1 MGTARKRAAEG
12 RGERRREGTR
22 AHCRAR
28 LALCPSL
35 AADGLSRRPHVAPL
49 PRRYAA
55 APRRLTHGFRTPE
68 PSFPSP
74 LSRSA
79 GESQSFPG
87 RRRPGPAEPGLVGA
101 RGGSSRA
108 AWIARPAG
116 HSREGL
122 PTSVRGVGR
131 VYSHRS
137 SGERRLCL
145 WSNVGCQGGWSQRV
159 GAAFGLADCW
169 GTASPPLTLLG
180 CPDGK
185 TRGAPGSGP
194 GRRPQH
200 RGLARCSDTVAPSG
214 YMKTHFS
221 KRIFAASGV
230 FSFPWSLGFITCP
243 FSVDLVFQ
251 GTFAA
256 DLPSMPF

>member
-1 MGTARKRAAEG
+1 MPCAPCTLSLTRRRRPVSSPARRAAAPQVRG
-12 RGERRREGTR
+12 RSAPPHPWVSDPGAVLPFSAEPVRRRE
-22 AHCRAR
+22 
-28 LALCPSL
+28 
-35 AADGLSRRPHVAPL
+35 
-49 PRRYAA
+49 
-55 APRRLTHGFRTPE
+55 
-68 PSFPSP
+68 
-74 LSRSA
+74 
-79 GESQSFPG
+79 SFPG

-256 DLPSMPF
+256 DLPSRPF

>member
-1 MGTARKRAAEG
+1 MPCAPCSLSLT
-12 RGERRREGTR
+12 RRRR
-22 AHCRAR
+22 PVSSPAR
-28 LALCPSL
+28 LA
-35 AADGLSRRPHVAPL
+35 
-49 PRRYAA
+49 A
-55 APRRLTHGFRTPE
+55 APQVRGRSAPPHPCVSDPGAVLLSAP
-68 PSFPSP
+68 
-74 LSRSA
+74 SRSA
-79 GESQSFPG
+79 GESRSFPG
-87 RRRPGPAEPGLVGA
+87 RRRPGPAKPGLVGA
-101 RGGSSRA
+101 RGGPSRA

-131 VYSHRS
+131 VYSHRF

-145 WSNVGCQGGWSQRV
+145 WSSVGCQGGWSQRV
-159 GAAFGLADCW
+159 GTGFGPEDCW

-185 TRGAPGSGP
+185 TRGAAGSGP

-200 RGLARCSDTVAPSG
+200 RGLARLSDTVAPSG
-214 YMKTHFS
+214 YMNTHFS
-221 KRIFAASGV
+221 KQIFAASGV
-230 FSFPWSLGFITCP
+230 FSFPWSVGFITCP

-256 DLPSMPF
+256 DLL